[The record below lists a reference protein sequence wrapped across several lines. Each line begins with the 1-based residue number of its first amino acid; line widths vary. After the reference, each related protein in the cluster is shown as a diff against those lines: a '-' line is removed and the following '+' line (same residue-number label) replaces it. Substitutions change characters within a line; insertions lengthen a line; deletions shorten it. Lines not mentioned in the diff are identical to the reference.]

1 MMQFIFFG
9 SSVVALLA
17 GHVFLWF
24 IIVDFFGLTGFSSR
38 LAVALAV
45 VFLLLSVIISSI
57 LIHKRDNAVT
67 RWYYIL
73 SGFGIGL
80 AVNALLVAI
89 LILAVK
95 YLAGL
100 VGFLIPDL
108 ISNAVLIAG
117 SSIVSLAGVYRA
129 IFPRVV
135 EYDVKIKDLPEIWDN
150 KVVVQVSDIHLG
162 PVYRRHSLRRLIS
175 KINVLKP
182 EAVFVTG
189 DLFDGMES
197 DFSWIHHPL
206 NHLEAPKG
214 VYYGF
219 GNHDLYLGFDRVVH
233 LLKNNRAIILDNRL
247 EMVDGLQIIGVNYS
261 FDNNFDL
268 EKAILAQVGYSENK
282 PSILLFHAP
291 KNVSLAKSAGIDL
304 QLSGHTHDGQM
315 WPGNLIA
322 KWMHRGYGYGF
333 FTEGDFNLI
342 VSSGAGSWGPPMR
355 TSARS
360 EIVKII
366 LHKK

>member
-24 IIVDFFGLTGFSSR
+24 IIVDFFR
-38 LAVALAV
+38 LADSSGQLIAALSV
-45 VFLLLSVIISSI
+45 LFLLFSIIASSY
-57 LIHKRDNAVT
+57 LIHKRDNAFT
-67 RWYYIL
+67 RWYYML
-73 SGFGIGL
+73 SGFGVGL
-80 AVNALLVAI
+80 AVNTSLIAV
-89 LILAVK
+89 LILVIK
-95 YLAGL
+95 YFSGL
-100 VGFLIPDL
+100 GGFYIPDL
-108 ISNAVLIAG
+108 ILNTILVAG
-117 SSIVSLAGVYRA
+117 GLVISVVGVYRA
-129 IFPRVV
+129 IFPHVV
-135 EYDVKIKDLPEIWDN
+135 EYNVEIKDLPEVWDN

-162 PVYRRHSLRRLIS
+162 PVYRRHSLRRLIT
-175 KINVLKP
+175 KINALKP
-182 EAVFVTG
+182 EAVFITG

-219 GNHDLYLGFDRVVH
+219 GNHDLYLGFDRVVS
-233 LLKNNRAIILDNRL
+233 LLKNNRAVILDNRL
-247 EMVDGLQIIGVNYS
+247 EIVDGLQIIGINYS
-261 FDNNFDL
+261 FDNNFNL
-268 EKAILAQVGYSENK
+268 EKAILAQVGYSETK

-291 KNVSLAKSAGIDL
+291 KNISLAKSAGIDL

-322 KWMHRGYGYGF
+322 KWMHHGYGYGF

-342 VSSGAGSWGPPMR
+342 VSSGAGSWGPAMR
-355 TSARS
+355 TAARS